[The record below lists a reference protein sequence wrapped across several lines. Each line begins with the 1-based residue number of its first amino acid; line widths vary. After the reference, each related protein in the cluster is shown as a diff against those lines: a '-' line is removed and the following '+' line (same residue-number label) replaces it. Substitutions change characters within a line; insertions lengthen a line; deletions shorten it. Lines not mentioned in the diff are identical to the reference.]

1 MRALVLIQLW
11 VVSADEMVAHKEATK
26 LPLSPSE
33 ARVPVCRSDLAVRA
47 QNRGCQRVAP
57 ASRLVSRGRP
67 RPPRSSALQ
76 RLNPVRY
83 ALGGDIPVKMSE
95 SRQTTRTTWWRTWL
109 SQRVAELRQREEQV
123 FLVLALVIGAL
134 TGLAVVAFIMLT
146 ERLGM
151 RLYPVGGAPWR
162 RVLFPVAGSL
172 SIGYLLY
179 RYFPNARGSGVPQT
193 KAALFA
199 REGRITLRTVLGKFF
214 CTSATLA
221 SGIPLGREGPS
232 VQVGGGIASVL
243 GRLLGLR
250 SEQVKNLIPVGAA
263 AAIAAAFN
271 TPLAAVLF
279 ALEEIMGDLHAPVMG
294 AVVLAS
300 ATSWM
305 VLRVLLGNSPLF
317 KVPQYQLVHPAEFAV
332 YAVLGIAGGVVSAAF
347 TRLLLGMRA
356 RFLQF
361 PQKTVWFQPLAGGLL
376 VGLIGWFVPQV
387 LGVGYGYV
395 GDALNGNMA
404 FKMMLLLVVLKLL
417 TVTTSYASGN
427 AGGIFGPALFIG
439 AMLGGSVGTVA
450 HHLFPAYTATPGAY
464 ALVGMGAAF
473 AGIVRA
479 PMTSVLMIFE
489 MTQDYAV
496 IVPLMIANL
505 VSLFIASRLQ
515 HEPIYEALAVQD
527 GIHLPSAESRR
538 RYGLRQVRKIMQ
550 TASQLLPAEITV
562 REALERARSSAF
574 RTWLVTDRRGVIGVL
589 SFAQLELELAEGAD
603 KKVGDLV
610 DALAFPHVHSDQGLD
625 LALERMGTNQIEIL
639 PVVSRA
645 DIHKLEGVVTL
656 ADVLNAY
663 GVSARDRA

>member
-1 MRALVLIQLW
+1 MLW
-11 VVSADEMVAHKEATK
+11 
-26 LPLSPSE
+26 
-33 ARVPVCRSDLAVRA
+33 
-47 QNRGCQRVAP
+47 
-57 ASRLVSRGRP
+57 GRN
-67 RPPRSSALQ
+67 SL
-76 RLNPVRY
+76 
-83 ALGGDIPVKMSE
+83 MSE
-95 SRQTTRTTWWRTWL
+95 TVQTTSASGWRAWL
-109 SQRVAELRQREEQV
+109 SDRLAELRQREGQI

-134 TGLAVVAFIMLT
+134 TGLAVVAFIVLT
-146 ERLGM
+146 ERMGM

-162 RVLFPVAGSL
+162 RLLFPVVGSL
-172 SIGYLLY
+172 GIGYLLY

-193 KAALFA
+193 KAALYA

-232 VQVGGGIASVL
+232 VQVGAGIGSVL
-243 GRLLGLR
+243 GRLLGLS
-250 SEQVKNLIPVGAA
+250 SEQVKKLIPVGAA

-279 ALEEIMGDLHAPVMG
+279 ALEEIVGDLNAPVMG

-300 ATSWM
+300 ATAWM
-305 VLRVLLGNSPLF
+305 VLRVLLGNHPLF
-317 KVPQYQLVHPAEFAV
+317 KVPQYELVHPAEFAV
-332 YAVLGIAGGVVSAAF
+332 YAVLGVAGGVVSAAF
-347 TRLLLGMRA
+347 TKLLLGMRA
-356 RFLQF
+356 RFLRF
-361 PQKTVWFQPLAGGLL
+361 PQKTVWFQPVAGGLL
-376 VGLIGWFVPQV
+376 VGLMGWFVPQV
-387 LGVGYGYV
+387 LGVGYGFV
-395 GDALNGNMA
+395 GDALNGRMA
-404 FKMMLLLVVLKLL
+404 FQLMALLVVLKLL

-439 AMLGGSVGTVA
+439 AMLGGTVGTVA

-527 GIHLPSAESRR
+527 GIHLPTAKTRQ
-538 RYGLRQVRKIMQ
+538 RYGQRQVIRVMQ

-562 REALERARSSAF
+562 REALERVRSSEV
-574 RTWLVTDRRGVIGVL
+574 RTWLVTDRRGVIGVINL
-589 SFAQLELELAEGAD
+589 ARLERELAEGAD
-603 KKVGDLV
+603 KKLGELT
-610 DALAFPHVHSDQGLD
+610 DALVFPHVHPDQTLD
-625 LALERMGTNQIEIL
+625 LALERMGANQIEIL
-639 PVVSRA
+639 PVVNRA
-645 DIHKLEGVVTL
+645 DMHKLEGMVTL
-656 ADVLNAY
+656 RDVLDAY
-663 GVSARDRA
+663 GVSRA

>member
-1 MRALVLIQLW
+1 MR
-11 VVSADEMVAHKEATK
+11 
-26 LPLSPSE
+26 
-33 ARVPVCRSDLAVRA
+33 
-47 QNRGCQRVAP
+47 
-57 ASRLVSRGRP
+57 
-67 RPPRSSALQ
+67 
-76 RLNPVRY
+76 
-83 ALGGDIPVKMSE
+83 E
-95 SRQTTRTTWWRTWL
+95 SVQTTSTGGWKTWL
-109 SQRVAELRQREEQV
+109 PDRVAELRQRESQV

-134 TGLAVVAFIMLT
+134 TGAAVVAFIVLT

-162 RVLFPVAGSL
+162 RVLFPVVGSL
-172 SIGYLLY
+172 GIGYLLY
-179 RYFPNARGSGVPQT
+179 RYFPDARGSGVPQT
-193 KAALFA
+193 KAALYA

-232 VQVGGGIASVL
+232 VQVGAGIGSVL

-279 ALEEIMGDLHAPVMG
+279 SLEEIVGDLHAPVMG

-305 VLRVLLGNSPLF
+305 VLRVLLGNNPLF
-317 KVPQYQLVHPAEFAV
+317 KVPQYQLGRPVELAV
-332 YAVLGIAGGVVSAAF
+332 YAVLGVAGGVVSAAF

-356 RFLQF
+356 RFLRF
-361 PQKTVWFQPLAGGLL
+361 PQKTVWFQPVVGGLL
-376 VGLIGWFVPQV
+376 VGLTGWFVPQV
-387 LGVGYGYV
+387 LGVGYGFV
-395 GDALNGNMA
+395 GEALNGRMTFQLMA
-404 FKMMLLLVVLKLL
+404 LLVVLKLL

-439 AMLGGSVGTVA
+439 AMLGGTVGTVA

-464 ALVGMGAAF
+464 ALVGMGAVF

-515 HEPIYEALAVQD
+515 HAPIYEALAVQD
-527 GIHLPSAESRR
+527 GIHLPTAKMRQR
-538 RYGLRQVRKIMQ
+538 HGQRQVIRVMQ

-562 REALERARSSAF
+562 QEALESVRSSEV
-574 RTWLVTDRRGVIGVL
+574 RTWLVMDRRGVIGVIN
-589 SFAQLELELAEGAD
+589 LATAGART
-603 KKVGDLV
+603 G
-610 DALAFPHVHSDQGLD
+610 G
-625 LALERMGTNQIEIL
+625 RCG
-639 PVVSRA
+639 
-645 DIHKLEGVVTL
+645 
-656 ADVLNAY
+656 
-663 GVSARDRA
+663 